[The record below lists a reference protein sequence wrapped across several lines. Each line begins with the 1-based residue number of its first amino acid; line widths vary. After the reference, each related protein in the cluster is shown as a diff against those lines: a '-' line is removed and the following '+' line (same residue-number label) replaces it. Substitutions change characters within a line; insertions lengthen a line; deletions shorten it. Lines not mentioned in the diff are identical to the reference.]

1 MTPVAFAQASFGR
14 AKELRKIAINHYK
27 TFRKLPR
34 KESLDQFICSLEY
47 MIKVLEINMLFRKIY
62 FLIVNLFFSSSEDRV
77 VRKRLQT
84 IDSNVIE
91 PVQFIPGVP
100 GHNRLADSWMD
111 RQRAGQ
117 IDTH

>member
-14 AKELRKIAINHYK
+14 AKELRKIAIHHYK

-34 KESLDQFICSLEY
+34 KESLDQFICSLGY
-47 MIKVLEINMLFRKIY
+47 IIIIKVLEINMLIRKIY
-62 FLIVNLFFSSSEDRV
+62 FSIVNLFFSSSEDRV

-100 GHNRLADSWMD
+100 GHNRLAD
-111 RQRAGQ
+111 R
-117 IDTH
+117 